1 MVDFVDMN
9 VLWDIDTLGGRH
21 TVWKSD
27 SGETDNQ
34 DGRITPQTSAA
45 PETDTLGAGLPSH
58 TLTSVPPT
66 TSATPIQNDAPSAT
80 PNRTVLEA
88 VENSGVAYD
97 PIASVSMLPCNMPYP
112 QQAYP
117 PAIDAAQAAN
127 AT

>member
-9 VLWDIDTLGGRH
+9 VLWDINTLGGRH

-34 DGRITPQTSAA
+34 DGRITPQTSDS

-80 PNRTVLEA
+80 PNSSVLEA
-88 VENSGVAYD
+88 VDLFSF
-97 PIASVSMLPCNMPYP
+97 ISSF
-112 QQAYP
+112 
-117 PAIDAAQAAN
+117 
-127 AT
+127 